1 MSKQKVAEM
10 TRESF
15 EKTMLAKEQT
25 HLDFTVSDNGEDY
38 LSTNTQSCYLVFLL
52 GFNKGLEMGV
62 LEESKANMDI
72 VTEASTLTEAQRAC
86 CIRAVQVGYSFLPE
100 KEQGELE
107 AVTAALGAGEQSGDL
122 H

>member
-1 MSKQKVAEM
+1 MSKKKVAEM

-15 EKTMLAKEQT
+15 EETMLAKGQT
-25 HLDFTVSDNGEDY
+25 HLDFTLGASGEDY

-62 LEESKANMDI
+62 IEESMAHLDI
-72 VTEASTLTEAQRAC
+72 VSKASTLIEAQRDC
-86 CIRAVQVGYSFLPE
+86 SIRAVQVSHSFLPE
-100 KEQGELE
+100 KEQREVEGIASIL
-107 AVTAALGAGEQSGDL
+107 AGDL